1 MSSLLR
7 LERKQKNSSNPCR
20 IRIFFFLS
28 YSFGIETI
36 KTFIQSRSSL
46 KNHTRFQTKTADQNG
61 TKTRPD
67 GAAHTSEAYIGK
79 CFPRAI
85 CPAAG
90 KSLKE
95 TKCKT
100 IQIFFRISAQSPR
113 RDLFP
118 RHTVRT
124 REAKEARRK
133 RKWPSAYFEDW
144 YDLECLAPGK
154 KVGQIIQSA
163 LQGNSGCL

>member
-20 IRIFFFLS
+20 IRIFFFFS
-28 YSFGIETI
+28 YSFRTETI
-36 KTFIQSRSSL
+36 KTFIHSVVPSKTIPDSRPKWANVYLFS
-46 KNHTRFQTKTADQNG
+46 DQNG
-61 TKTRPD
+61 IKTRPD
-67 GAAHTSEAYIGK
+67 GAARTSEAYIRE
-79 CFPRAI
+79 CSPRAI

-100 IQIFFRISAQSPR
+100 IQNFPRISAQSPR

-118 RHTVRT
+118 RHPVRT

-133 RKWPSAYFEDW
+133 RKLPSAYFED
-144 YDLECLAPGK
+144 
-154 KVGQIIQSA
+154 
-163 LQGNSGCL
+163 